1 MNKYL
6 CIQCSHPFSHP
17 LALTNNSGNSSETY
31 YACPYCLSKIDVDES
46 DLVAAFR
53 EEMKTGGFMT
63 SSPEAPE
70 LPKLP
75 KLPKLPEEE
84 AAWKN
89 IVIPDECLDCH
100 NLLPCVHTL
109 ITLME
114 SRKGNAD
121 RQSSVCKF
129 L

>member
-17 LALTNNSGNSSETY
+17 LALTNNSSDSSETY
-31 YACPYCLSKIDVDES
+31 YACPYCLSKIDVDER

-53 EEMKTGGFMT
+53 EEMKTDGFKN
-63 SSPEAPE
+63 SPIDSPPKTPE
-70 LPKLP
+70 LPKVL
-75 KLPKLPEEE
+75 EEE

-89 IVIPDECLDCH
+89 IVIPNECLDCA

-114 SRKGNAD
+114 SRKGNAE